1 MSLKTFLYTDF
12 DSWMYS
18 HNHGHTNDGEC
29 LGYGY
34 TKLTS
39 SGQYVDLSSGSPYG
53 TYQYYSSYYLT
64 YLTYYHYYDYN
75 ERCYWGIYAPGAT
88 KLKFEDRK
96 SCEIKCLPFC
106 RTHVTYSAPTF
117 VIPIEIIFEPTF

>member
-34 TKLTS
+34 TKLTY
-39 SGQYVDLSSGSPYG
+39 SGQYIDLSSGNPYG
-53 TYQYYSSYYLT
+53 TYQYYYAPYF
-64 YLTYYHYYDYN
+64 TYYTYWYYYGDN

-88 KLKFEDRK
+88 KLRFELTTNLDVNM
-96 SCEIKCLPFC
+96 IY
-106 RTHVTYSAPTF
+106 TYYY
-117 VIPIEIIFEPTF
+117 